1 MLGKAKFLNSNV
13 CERQNTEF
21 QCLEKPKSKIPGFGK
36 AKTLNSNV
44 WKSQS
49 IKLPML
55 KKKTI
60 PTTCWKG
67 KTLNSSV

>member
-21 QCLEKPKSKIPGFGK
+21 QCLEKPKSKIPRFGK

-55 KKKTI
+55 KKKQY
-60 PTTCWKG
+60 PQFVG
-67 KTLNSSV
+67 KAKH